1 MEKANKSIDGER
13 GNIMYDSKLE
23 HETLKTAIIL
33 ARMYGIRET
42 LEPLPRMPNKE
53 MVDLIIK
60 WTEEYFDT
68 EQEDIVR
75 FFEYKSG

>member
-13 GNIMYDSKLE
+13 GNIMHDSKLE

-42 LEPLPRMPNKE
+42 LEPLPRMPNEE
-53 MVDLIIK
+53 MVDLITK
-60 WTEEYFDT
+60 WTEEYLDT